1 MKKYVFSTLHCKD
14 IQKFCKNKI
23 IKKKNILH
31 GGYYALGFISPLRV
45 KHVKRERGRKEKLSL
60 SLLHAITLYVN
71 ASRIKMN

>member
-31 GGYYALGFISPLRV
+31 GVYYALGFISPLRV
-45 KHVKRERGRKEKLSL
+45 KHVKRERGRKKNFLFS
-60 SLLHAITLYVN
+60 SSCHHALC
-71 ASRIKMN
+71 